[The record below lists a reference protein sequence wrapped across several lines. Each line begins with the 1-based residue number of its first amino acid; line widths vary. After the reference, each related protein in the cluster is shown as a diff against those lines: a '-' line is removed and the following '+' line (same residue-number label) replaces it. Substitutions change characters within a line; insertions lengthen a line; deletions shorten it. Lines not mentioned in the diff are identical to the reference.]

1 MPKRYKLLA
10 AAGFSLA
17 TMLTV
22 AKAEVSFDFTPPQ
35 NNVDGNLVLLIG
47 QDLEM
52 SPAIQS
58 VDEATGGRLS
68 IALEQADFSGD
79 FGSSLKLHAMTPYET
94 VVVVGTGDEELV
106 SRKLAD
112 LGGHAAAHADDNST
126 LITGN
131 LETEVAAAG
140 AWLAKGFALRSYS
153 FDKYKSDSGEED
165 STNSVT
171 IMSASSSA
179 DRDLYN
185 TDLRYVVEGVTF
197 ARDIGTEPG
206 NKVYPEIVADRVR
219 TLFSGVRNVRIDI
232 LDAADIRREGM
243 GSLMGVGLG
252 SINDPRLVVI
262 RYNGAGANEDPIAL
276 VGKGIT
282 FDTGGISIKPNNGMW
297 LMKSDLS
304 GAVAVAGSV
313 YAAAKRQAP
322 VNIVGLLPL
331 AENMPSQDA
340 IRPGDVLTT
349 MGGKTIE
356 IISTD
361 AEGRLVLADA
371 VQYAQENY
379 NPRLLLNIATLTG
392 SAARAV
398 GDDYA
403 VVITRDLETS
413 LDMMEIGERAGE
425 DVWPLPLHP
434 SHFDQIK
441 SDIADIK
448 NTGGA
453 PGASIGAAVV
463 GTFIDEDQPWVHLDI
478 AGVDWRDSSNPT
490 TPKGHAGWG
499 VRFMDQLIREES
511 E

>member
-1 MPKRYKLLA
+1 MPATHKIIA
-10 AAGFSLA
+10 AASLA
-17 TMLTV
+17 IAAMLAPAHAQPSFSFSAPDSDIDGDIVLMVGEGLDMTATMT
-22 AKAEVSFDFTPPQ
+22 A
-35 NNVDGNLVLLIG
+35 VD
-47 QDLEM
+47 
-52 SPAIQS
+52 A
-58 VDEATGGRLS
+58 ATSGRLTA
-68 IALEQADFSGD
+68 ALEQADFTGS
-79 FGSSLKLHAMTPYET
+79 FGASLKLHAMSPYET
-94 VVVVGTGDEELV
+94 IVVIGTGEEELTP
-106 SRKLAD
+106 RKLTD
-112 LGGHAAAHADDNST
+112 LGGHAAAHSGDDVTVLAD
-126 LITGN
+126 N
-131 LETEVAAAG
+131 LDTDVEAAG

-153 FDKYKSDSGEED
+153 FDKYKSGDDADDTEQF
-165 STNSVT
+165 VT
-171 IMSASSSA
+171 VMSAA
-179 DRDLYN
+179 PAAATELYTGDLQ
-185 TDLRYVVEGVTF
+185 YVVEGVTF

-206 NKVYPEIVADRVR
+206 NKVYPEVVADRVR
-219 TLFSGVRNVRIDI
+219 TLFSGVRNVRIDV
-232 LDAADIRREGM
+232 LDAQDIRREGM
-243 GSLMGVGLG
+243 GSLMGVGMG

-262 RYNGAGANEDPIAL
+262 RYNGAGTDEAPIAL

-322 VNIVGLLPL
+322 VNIVGLMPL
-331 AENMPSQDA
+331 AENMPGRDA

-371 VQYAQENY
+371 VQYAQEEF

-448 NTGGA
+448 NTGGS

-478 AGVDWRDSSNPT
+478 AGVDWLNSDVAT
-490 TPKGHAGWG
+490 APKGHAGWG